1 MTTILAIQGD
11 DYALICSDSRIS
23 TMDSGG
29 FASQITTLGSGSAK
43 VAENGK
49 YLLGAAGDMRAIN
62 IIHHVLVPPPP
73 TPGLTGKKLDQ
84 FITSKF
90 VPALRECFEK
100 QGYAAPDSNEE
111 KSHIAEQNSTILTVV
126 SGTVY
131 VVEGDYSWTSDINGT
146 YALGTGGAYALGALQ
161 VLCANKK
168 MTVAQAKK
176 VALRAITVAARYDP
190 YTGGP
195 FHCYVQ
201 EKYT

>member
-73 TPGLTGKKLDQ
+73 TPGLDPPPPPP
-84 FITSKF
+84 
-90 VPALRECFEK
+90 PATTK
-100 QGYAAPDSNEE
+100 
-111 KSHIAEQNSTILTVV
+111 AETILVPGCVV
-126 SGTVY
+126 NVPDD
-131 VVEGDYSWTSDINGT
+131 V
-146 YALGTGGAYALGALQ
+146 
-161 VLCANKK
+161 
-168 MTVAQAKK
+168 
-176 VALRAITVAARYDP
+176 
-190 YTGGP
+190 
-195 FHCYVQ
+195 
-201 EKYT
+201 